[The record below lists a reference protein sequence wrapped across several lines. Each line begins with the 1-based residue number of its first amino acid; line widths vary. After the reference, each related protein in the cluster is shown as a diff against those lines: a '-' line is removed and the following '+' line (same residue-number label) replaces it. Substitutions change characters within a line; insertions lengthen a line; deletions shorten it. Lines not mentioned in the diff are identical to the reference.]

1 MLGVCALKIR
11 HSEKK
16 LEKEFTNLFRG
27 RFMQIHWLSHF
38 LWQIW
43 SFSKISGMKVIEKR
57 KKLLK
62 TVCVSCTVSNDAFHE
77 FLLG

>member
-16 LEKEFTNLFRG
+16 LEKEFTNLFSG
-27 RFMQIHWLSHF
+27 QIYAKSLVKPLFYGKSGVF
-38 LWQIW
+38 LKFPEQRLL
-43 SFSKISGMKVIEKR
+43 KR
-57 KKLLK
+57 EKKLLK
-62 TVCVSCTVSNDAFHE
+62 TVCVSNDAFHE